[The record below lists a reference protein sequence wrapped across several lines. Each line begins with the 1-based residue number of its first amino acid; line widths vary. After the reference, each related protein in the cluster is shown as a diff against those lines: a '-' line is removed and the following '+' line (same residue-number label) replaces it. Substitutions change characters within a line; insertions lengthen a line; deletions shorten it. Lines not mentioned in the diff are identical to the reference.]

1 MSYKTAKEELIVTIL
16 RKFAIPLAFNITYS
30 RALELALESKEVEA
44 AEKAGIIK
52 EGSVRKAL
60 EKLENGERIGD
71 VLNELGLFS
80 EYDIEVLDLAASHS
94 PIEGVVEKLIDFY
107 AVTYGV

>member
-1 MSYKTAKEELIVTIL
+1 MSYKTVKEELIVTIL
-16 RKFAIPLAFNITYS
+16 RKFVIPLSFNLTYT
-30 RALELALESKEVEA
+30 RALELALESKEVEE

-60 EKLENGERIGD
+60 VKMEKGSPVGD
-71 VLNELGLFS
+71 ALNELGLFS
-80 EYDIEVLDLAASHS
+80 EYDIQVIDLAASH
-94 PIEGVVEKLIDFY
+94 GNGHKTLEKLIDFY